1 MEFMAGGDLARR
13 FENPPR
19 YGLNDKHTV
28 KVIGLQV
35 ARGLQHI
42 HAMQIIHR
50 DIKVLRIPK
59 QRVPN
64 FYQALQ
70 DQDISNT

>member
-1 MEFMAGGDLARR
+1 MAGGDLARR

-19 YGLNDKHTV
+19 YGLNDKDTV

-35 ARGLQHI
+35 ARGLEHI
-42 HAMQIIHR
+42 HAKQIIHR

-59 QRVPN
+59 QRFPK
-64 FYQALQ
+64 FFSS
-70 DQDISNT
+70 INTFHS